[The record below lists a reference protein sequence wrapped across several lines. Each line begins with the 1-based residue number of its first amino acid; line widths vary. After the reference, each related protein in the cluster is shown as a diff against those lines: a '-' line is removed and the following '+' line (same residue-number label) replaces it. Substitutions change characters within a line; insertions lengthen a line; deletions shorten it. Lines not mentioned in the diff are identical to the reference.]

1 MKQLCDRMADVLG
14 ESLHTGSAVTDLSLL
29 LKEYDKVISTLPAYV
44 LSGLV
49 DEPLRTC
56 LQSIEY
62 APIAVVV
69 LNFNE
74 QVDVPQGFGY
84 LVASN
89 QEQPILGCV
98 FRSEEHT
105 SELQS
110 LMRNSYAVF

>member
-74 QVDVPQGFGY
+74 HVDVLKGVGRDRKSD
-84 LVASN
+84 V
-89 QEQPILGCV
+89 LGKSVSVLGARCGG
-98 FRSEEHT
+98 
-105 SELQS
+105 
-110 LMRNSYAVF
+110 RNIK